1 MKLNLQATDNMQ
13 KVILDYLEQTITE
26 TLANKINNG
35 VEIEKNNKK
44 LINKKTLKG
53 FWNYATQE
61 AQKMAEKGARSAV
74 IQDEIVFGWAIHYF
88 EEDSIEEEL
97 YNLDGS
103 KFELPKPQRTKSTIN
118 TTPVIPQIKP
128 KTKQEQAGQM
138 SLFDI
143 FDNPPQQEE
152 PKQEIVQ
159 EEKKKPIEQ
168 PKQKG
173 NLVYQRYMEIQNK
186 YPNAILAYRIGDFY
200 EIFGDNAKIVA
211 EKIDLTLTG
220 RECGLPERQP
230 MVGFPY
236 HAAESYI
243 NKITD
248 FATVVVFEHNQE
260 ILHEQKKPKTDKN
273 ATSKQTVVKN
283 NAPKTLLEK
292 YKDLADSYP
301 DFIIA
306 IQNDDVYEVY
316 GENAI
321 LISKKIGYKL
331 FEKTMNN
338 TTIPYVKTHSTTKD
352 YLINK
357 ITQTHNIAFGSNAND
372 LKFYTI
378 KQ

>member
-13 KVILDYLEQTITE
+13 KVILDYLEQNVTE

-61 AQKMAEKGARSAV
+61 AQKMAEQGARSAV

-97 YNLDGS
+97 YNIDGS

-118 TTPVIPQIKP
+118 TTPVIPKEKP

-138 SLFDI
+138 SLFDL

-173 NLVYQRYMEIQNK
+173 GLVYQKYMEIQNK
-186 YPNAILAYRIGDFY
+186 YPNAIVAYRIGDFY
-200 EIFGDNAKIVA
+200 EIFGENAKIVA

-248 FATVVVFEHNQE
+248 FATVVVFEYNQE
-260 ILHEQKKPKTDKN
+260 ILHEQKKPRIDKVVT
-273 ATSKQTVVKN
+273 AKQEVVQN
-283 NAPKTLLEK
+283 NAPKTLLEQ

-306 IQNDDVYEVY
+306 IQIKNWYEIY
-316 GENAI
+316 GDNA
-321 LISKKIGYKL
+321 KKLAKEFGFLLQIKDGINCIRGH
-331 FEKTMNN
+331 KTIKN
-338 TTIPYVKTHSTTKD
+338 HW
-352 YLINK
+352 INC
-357 ITQTHNIAFGSNAND
+357 ITQTHNIAFGSNAAD
-372 LKFYTI
+372 LEFYTI